1 MPRALLAALL
11 RGEVHTVGIGMH
23 NFMDAA
29 QTATAAEDPVIQ
41 SRLDSCVFKGA
52 VKQDGEWTAV
62 PMCQMNQERWS
73 RVYEE
78 RLRNPALHALP
89 RVEARKSDEECAPAG

>member
-1 MPRALLAALL
+1 MPREVFRALL
-11 RGEVHTVGIGMH
+11 RGQVHTVGIGMH
-23 NFMDAA
+23 NFMDAPKV
-29 QTATAAEDPVIQ
+29 ATRRRDPVIK

-52 VKQDGEWTAV
+52 VKQDGEWVGV

-78 RLRNPALHALP
+78 RLRNPALYALP